1 MEVFRKPNRAAPA
14 AFGGGALDCTRC
26 QHPILRTEPSS
37 EMTAYAEMML
47 FPLGPIRALA
57 RKANNEYVALIEC
70 PNCGREN
77 DVPIRF

>member
-1 MEVFRKPNRAAPA
+1 
-14 AFGGGALDCTRC
+14 
-26 QHPILRTEPSS
+26 
-37 EMTAYAEMML
+37 MTAYAEMML